1 MSARLLSL
9 TRRAHDGPGLS
20 LIPNR
25 MAWRPYA
32 NLMNGELDNRMPGR
46 VTGWMRFFR
55 RGKRPLRVTFD
66 LAGDFHEDIRGR
78 AIRLTNAKPSDENAR
93 LGRNGTYMEGFSRV
107 QRGNVG
113 DITAGLPLGPW
124 TEELAQ
130 KFMAQNELIWDEAR
144 LPEAEREHRRR
155 EWTDRYRQHIAAG
168 ELYYPYVSYPY
179 IEWYSDRNG
188 RVVLELDASQVEILD
203 GVDPREKT
211 PGELVADK
219 RRRAQALGEFMTGMV
234 EEIFEENRKKGGD
247 GNVFGAVIE

>member
-1 MSARLLSL
+1 
-9 TRRAHDGPGLS
+9 
-20 LIPNR
+20 

-32 NLMNGELDNRMPGR
+32 NLINGELDNRMPGR
-46 VTGWMRFFR
+46 VTGWMRFFH

-78 AIRLTNAKPSDENAR
+78 AIRLTNSKPSDENAR

-130 KFMAQNELIWDEAR
+130 KFMAQNELIWDEDR
-144 LPEAEREHRRR
+144 LPEAEREQRRS
-155 EWTDRYRQHIAAG
+155 EWRDRYRQHIAAG
-168 ELYYPYVSYPY
+168 ELYYSYVSYPY

-211 PGELVADK
+211 PGELVADE
-219 RRRAQALGEFMTGMV
+219 RRRAQALGEFVTGMV
-234 EEIFEENRKKGGD
+234 ERLSEENRTQGGD
-247 GNVFGAVIE
+247 GKVFGAVIE

>member
-1 MSARLLSL
+1 MK
-9 TRRAHDGPGLS
+9 
-20 LIPNR
+20 
-25 MAWRPYA
+25 
-32 NLMNGELDNRMPGR
+32 GELDNRTAGK

-55 RGKRPLRVTFD
+55 RGKRPLRVKFD
-66 LAGDFHEDIRGR
+66 LAGDFHEDIRGK
-78 AIRLTNAKPSDENAR
+78 AIRLTNSEPSDENASLDR
-93 LGRNGTYMEGFSRV
+93 KGTYMEGFSRV

-113 DITAGLPLGPW
+113 DITAGLSLGPW

-144 LPEAEREHRRR
+144 LPEAEREQRRQ

-203 GVDPREKT
+203 GVGPRAKA
-211 PGELVADK
+211 PRELVADK
-219 RRRAQALGEFMTGMV
+219 RRRAQALGEFITGMV
-234 EEIFEENRKKGGD
+234 EKLSEENRKQGGD
-247 GNVFGAVIE
+247 GKVFGAVIE